1 MKSLMLLEVAI
12 KAIRKNARRSLLT
25 MLGLVIGTT
34 AVITIVSVGRGY
46 EKYQMSKLLPNSD
59 GETIQTN
66 VSFSP
71 ADASLEDANLDYFSA
86 ADMSLLKQLEGV
98 IDVEYEEEKPSEI
111 YRTQSIKFQNY
122 QQSTKMQLINSN
134 GKQVKYGSTITRA
147 DNINQNKV
155 VLISEDIAKE
165 VDQDIENVVGKSL
178 VIGTETFLIIG
189 VYKTSIS
196 DTFKLQIPTSS
207 YQYYFGTVQA
217 NKLTVTISNQFT
229 TSEIGKQMVELL
241 SKEGSLHNV
250 GTYSSSSGAAMAD
263 SLSSLFQS
271 LTLLISFVGAISLF
285 ISGVGVMN
293 MIYTSVSERTKEI
306 GIRRALGATERAI
319 QMQFLLEGLTLTF
332 IGGMIGYIIGLLFA
346 KAISLIMNFDFIPD
360 LFTAALAV
368 MIAIFVGLIFSYFPS
383 KSATEK
389 DIVILV
395 K

>member
-1 MKSLMLLEVAI
+1 MKILMLLEVAL

-59 GETIQTN
+59 GDTLQTN

-71 ADASLEDANLDYFSA
+71 ADDSLEDANLDYFSS
-86 ADMSLLKQLEGV
+86 DDISLLKQIEGV
-98 IDVEYEEEKPSEI
+98 IDVEYEEEKPSEM
-111 YRTQSIKFQNY
+111 YRTQSIKLQDY
-122 QQSTKMQLINSN
+122 QQSTKMQLISSN
-134 GKQVKYGSTITRA
+134 GKQVKYGTTITKK

-155 VLISEDIAKE
+155 VIISEDIAKE
-165 VDQDIENVVGKSL
+165 VDEVIEHVVGKSL
-178 VIGTETFLIIG
+178 IIGAETFLVIG
-189 VYKTSIS
+189 VYKTNLS
-196 DTFKLQIPTSS
+196 DTFKMQIPTAS
-207 YQYYFGTVQA
+207 YEYYFGTVIS

-229 TSEIGKQMVELL
+229 TSEIGKRMVELL
-241 SKEGSLHNV
+241 TKEGSMHNL

-271 LTLLISFVGAISLF
+271 LTILISFVGAISLF

-306 GIRRALGATERAI
+306 GIRRAMGATERAI

-332 IGGMIGYIIGLLFA
+332 IGGIIGYIIGLLFA
-346 KAISLIMNFDFIPD
+346 KVISLIMNFDFIPD
-360 LFTAALAV
+360 LFTAGLAV
-368 MIAIFVGLIFSYFPS
+368 VISIFVGLIFSYFPS

-389 DIVILV
+389 DIVELV